1 MFCFNTTAVLEQS
14 ILRTSNG
21 AHTSSRPCVLH
32 FDPGFISSPCY
43 TLVPYSAQTPDG
55 RKVFES
61 VLLLCRS
68 PPARGP
74 QTLAPSVEK
83 VFNAVL
89 SQEQQVHLLSDDS
102 KWRAVGEPTCGR
114 RNTMINRDLLT
125 SELITMTNTKV
136 RSTNDHIGPLVH
148 LVTTLMSGL

>member
-1 MFCFNTTAVLEQS
+1 MFCFNATTVLEHS

-21 AHTSSRPCVLH
+21 VQASSRLCVLH

-61 VLLLCRS
+61 VSLLCRS
-68 PPARGP
+68 PPARGS
-74 QTLAPSVEK
+74 QTLVPSVEK

-89 SQEQQVHLLSDDS
+89 SQEHQVMCVVCVVCCVLSQEQQVQLVRRQLVAGGG
-102 KWRAVGEPTCGR
+102 RANMWSVEH
-114 RNTMINRDLLT
+114 
-125 SELITMTNTKV
+125 
-136 RSTNDHIGPLVH
+136 NDQH
-148 LVTTLMSGL
+148 GLAHQ

>member
-1 MFCFNTTAVLEQS
+1 MFCLNATTVLEHS

-21 AHTSSRPCVLH
+21 AHTSSRLCVLH

-61 VLLLCRS
+61 VSLLCRS
-68 PPARGP
+68 PRARGP

-102 KWRAVGEPTCGR
+102 
-114 RNTMINRDLLT
+114 
-125 SELITMTNTKV
+125 
-136 RSTNDHIGPLVH
+136 
-148 LVTTLMSGL
+148 

>member
-1 MFCFNTTAVLEQS
+1 MSRYWPESLPLHPIRPHVLFQHHASAGTEYTANQQWHV
-14 ILRTSNG
+14 R
-21 AHTSSRPCVLH
+21 ASSRLCVLH

-61 VLLLCRS
+61 VSLLCRS
-68 PPARGP
+68 PPARGS

-89 SQEQQVHLLSDDS
+89 SQEQQVHLSDDS
-102 KWRAVGEPTCGR
+102 
-114 RNTMINRDLLT
+114 
-125 SELITMTNTKV
+125 
-136 RSTNDHIGPLVH
+136 
-148 LVTTLMSGL
+148 

>member
-1 MFCFNTTAVLEQS
+1 MLEQS

-21 AHTSSRPCVLH
+21 VHTSPRRCVLH

-61 VLLLCRS
+61 VSLLCRS
-68 PPARGP
+68 PPARGS
-74 QTLAPSVEK
+74 QTLVPSVEKVFNAVLSQEK

-89 SQEQQVHLLSDDS
+89 SQEQQVHVLSDDS
-102 KWRAVGEPTCGR
+102 
-114 RNTMINRDLLT
+114 
-125 SELITMTNTKV
+125 
-136 RSTNDHIGPLVH
+136 
-148 LVTTLMSGL
+148 

>member
-1 MFCFNTTAVLEQS
+1 MA
-14 ILRTSNG
+14 R
-21 AHTSSRPCVLH
+21 HTSSRLCVLH

-61 VLLLCRS
+61 VSLLCRS
-68 PPARGP
+68 PPARGS

-89 SQEQQVHLLSDDS
+89 SQEQKMFNAVLSQEQQVQLVRRQLVAGGG
-102 KWRAVGEPTCGR
+102 RANMWSLEH
-114 RNTMINRDLLT
+114 
-125 SELITMTNTKV
+125 
-136 RSTNDHIGPLVH
+136 NDQH
-148 LVTTLMSGL
+148 GLAHQ